1 MFARRTL
8 ALGSAA
14 LAMAL
19 VPACEALVPA
29 RLLATAPPGASPS
42 TGEAPV
48 SPTPGI
54 ATTPTAAPTALPT
67 AVPTT
72 LPTVVPTP
80 VSSPPF
86 VESYPEGKFA
96 TGIRV
101 RLGAGPDAPYFDGTT
116 PLELGVAPVV
126 GSTPLRPHTLRLVP
140 EIRLNDQSTDA
151 RARFTIE
158 VDGDVELD
166 EVEPGLFEADD
177 ETGTARIIVESLDG
191 RMKMTLPVSIVDE
204 SAMDVVVE

>member
-1 MFARRTL
+1 MSARRAL
-8 ALGSAA
+8 ALVSAA
-14 LAMAL
+14 LALPL
-19 VPACEALVPA
+19 VPACDALVPA
-29 RLLATAPPGASPS
+29 RLLATATPGASPS
-42 TGEAPV
+42 ADVAT

-54 ATTPTAAPTALPT
+54 TTTPGVATTPTVAPTAI
-67 AVPTT
+67 
-72 LPTVVPTP
+72 PTP
-80 VSSPPF
+80 APSPPF

-101 RLGAGPDAPYFDGTT
+101 RLGAGPDAPYFDGIT
-116 PLELGVAPVV
+116 PLELGVAPEP
-126 GSTPLRPHTLRLVP
+126 GSNALRPHTLRLVP
-140 EIRLNDQSTDA
+140 EIRLNDQSIDA

-166 EVEPGLFEADD
+166 EVEPGLFEADN

>member
-1 MFARRTL
+1 MSARRAL
-8 ALGSAA
+8 ALVSAA
-14 LAMAL
+14 LALPL
-19 VPACEALVPA
+19 VPACDALVPA
-29 RLLATAPPGASPS
+29 RLLATATPGASPS
-42 TGEAPV
+42 AAVAT
-48 SPTPGI
+48 SPTPGSTATPVV
-54 ATTPTAAPTALPT
+54 ATTPTAAPTA
-67 AVPTT
+67 
-72 LPTVVPTP
+72 VPTP
-80 VSSPPF
+80 VPSPPF
-86 VESYPEGKFA
+86 VETYPEGKFA

-116 PLELGVAPVV
+116 PLELGVAPEP
-126 GSTPLRPHTLRLVP
+126 GSNALRPHTLRLVP
-140 EIRLNDQSTDA
+140 EIRLNDQSIDA